1 MPDVSIAIS
10 AKDNFSSTI
19 TTIRNSNQAFDKDL
33 EKTSRG
39 IDSFLKKQSALSDMK
54 KKMQTD
60 LDDASNALRK
70 ARRAFAETNDEANR
84 TNLEKAH
91 ENYNKVASDLKN
103 LNNEAKQTQKSI
115 KELSKEQSKQDNKA
129 SRSVSQKGIMSRL
142 AGVGLGKMVGNS
154 LSDAANVLATSKFGS
169 EGGNIFGSMLSG
181 VTTGAAIGSIVP
193 GIGTAVGAGVG
204 AVSGAISAAT
214 KTFENQDNAFKNAV
228 QTEYNDI
235 TQSQK
240 DVLSRGSAIASQRET
255 DKLSFTTMLG
265 GSKHADKFLSETI
278 DFAGRT
284 PFEYD
289 DLTKISKTMLAY
301 GYKQDE
307 IFSQLTKI
315 GDTGSALGMSTE
327 DMNFVA
333 TSLGR
338 MKSTGKTTMEYLNM
352 LMERGIPAVDYLA
365 EASGRSKGQIVEMVS
380 KGLIPGAEAAK
391 IIADYMGKANEG
403 SMELQSKSYAGLQ
416 SSLEDAQKNVDS
428 AMGEGYNEERKPGIQ
443 AQIDWLEGKS
453 GKNVQ
458 EANKVI
464 GKYKA
469 SLENAHEKAIR
480 DATNSAMEGND
491 YKQAKAADNGAKMGE
506 ILSKTQADAEAKY
519 RQSEGFQQE
528 QQSQID
534 LVHGVQQALGPV
546 YKTFGYNMEQEYSK
560 GLRSMAQ
567 TDIER
572 ALHPGM
578 AGVPNNHKSSGLVGM
593 VGNTNNSK
601 SSGLVGMV
609 GKTNN
614 SKPSG
619 LVGMV
624 GSGHATGINRVPY
637 NNFPTL
643 LHEGEKVSTA
653 VEVRSQKGAPNIT
666 ITGNEF
672 NVRQESDIDNIAS
685 ALVRKLQQAELVTP

>member
-60 LDDASNALRK
+60 LDDASNALRR

-84 TNLEKAH
+84 TNLETAH

-129 SRSVSQKGIMSRL
+129 SGSISGKGIMSTL
-142 AGVGLGKMVGNS
+142 AQAGLTKMLGDSFAQVGNTMVS
-154 LSDAANVLATSKFGS
+154 SAFGS
-169 EGGNIFGSMLSG
+169 NVGTMFSSTLSG
-181 VTTGAAIGSIVP
+181 AATGAAIGSLIP
-193 GIGTAVGAGVG
+193 GVGTAIGAAAGGIAGVIEG
-204 AVSGAISAAT
+204 AN
-214 KTFENQDNAFKNAV
+214 KNFENEDNAFKSAV

-240 DVLSRGSAIASQRET
+240 DALSRGSAIAAQRET

-265 GSKHADKFLSETI
+265 GSKNADKFLSETI

-301 GYKQDE
+301 GYKQNE
-307 IFSQLTKI
+307 ILPELTKI
-315 GDTGSALGMSTE
+315 GDAGSALGMSPE
-327 DMNFVA
+327 DMNSVA

-338 MKSTGKTTMEYLNM
+338 MRSTGKTTLEYLNP
-352 LMERGIPAVDYLA
+352 LLERGIDVWDYLSK
-365 EASGRSKGQIVEMVS
+365 ASGKSKEQVQEMAS
-380 KGLIPGAEAAK
+380 KGLIPGAQAAK
-391 IIADYMGKANEG
+391 AISDYMGKANEG
-403 SMELQSKSYAGLQ
+403 SMKLQSKSYSGLQ
-416 SSLEDAQKNVDS
+416 SSLEDAQKNLES
-428 AMGEGYNEERKPGIQ
+428 AMGDAHNEERKPGIQ
-443 AQIDWLEGKS
+443 VQIDWLEGKS
-453 GKNVQ
+453 GKNAQ
-458 EANKVI
+458 EAYRAI

-480 DATNSAMEGND
+480 DATDHAMEGND
-491 YKQAKAADNGAKMGE
+491 YKQAKAADDGAKMGE
-506 ILSKTQADAEAKY
+506 ILSKAQVDAEAKY

-534 LVHGVQQALGPV
+534 LVHGVQSALGPV

-567 TDIER
+567 TDIEN

-578 AGVPNNHKSSGLVGM
+578 AGISNNHKSSGLVGM
-593 VGNTNNSK
+593 VGKANNSK
-601 SSGLVGMV
+601 S
-609 GKTNN
+609 
-614 SKPSG
+614 SG

-624 GSGHATGINRVPY
+624 GSGHATGLFRVPY
-637 NNFPTL
+637 NNYPTL
-643 LHEGEKVSTA
+643 LHEGETVNTA
-653 VEVRSQKGAPNIT
+653 VEARSQKGAPNIM
-666 ITGNEF
+666 ITGNKF